1 MYLRDV
7 NPRQTSSR
15 IILDGPAK
23 ISLVVIAG
31 AWFATCLGGGS
42 ARADI
47 PLLLAVRLAAV
58 VGLMLL
64 LLLVPPDRLRMQR
77 PLLLFAGA
85 AAVVLAVQLIPL
97 PPSVWA
103 ALPGRDFYQLLA
115 GVAGVGPVWRPI
127 SLSPDLTWNSLLSL
141 LPPLLFILAVPV
153 LGTRVS
159 RWLLV
164 GLWITILL
172 SGLLGLL
179 QMAGGPDSPL
189 RFYRI
194 SNADSATGFFANRNH
209 QAAFLAMGIP
219 LAGWW
224 AGRGNI
230 APRLRRARWLIGG
243 SAVLFLLTAAVMTQS
258 RMGGAV
264 VLLSFL
270 LTAALIVRGTG
281 LRKGILAALA
291 AGGLAAAALAAVGLT
306 NWSESRLSMAWVEQ
320 DLRFKVLPE
329 TVSAAKAFF
338 PVGAGW
344 GSFAQIYPRFESVD
358 DLAPEYLNHTHSEL
372 TQIVIEGGVA
382 AILLLLAFLLWYGRA
397 VWRAWSGPDG
407 HGVAEARL
415 CTVLIALPLVASITD
430 YPLRTPLMACA
441 FAAVAAILA
450 IALREA
456 AARR

>member
-1 MYLRDV
+1 
-7 NPRQTSSR
+7 
-15 IILDGPAK
+15 
-23 ISLVVIAG
+23 
-31 AWFATCLGGGS
+31 
-42 ARADI
+42 
-47 PLLLAVRLAAV
+47 
-58 VGLMLL
+58 
-64 LLLVPPDRLRMQR
+64 
-77 PLLLFAGA
+77 
-85 AAVVLAVQLIPL
+85 
-97 PPSVWA
+97 
-103 ALPGRDFYQLLA
+103 
-115 GVAGVGPVWRPI
+115 
-127 SLSPDLTWNSLLSL
+127 
-141 LPPLLFILAVPV
+141 VPV

-194 SNADSATGFFANRNH
+194 NNFDSATGFFANRNH

-230 APRLRRARWLIGG
+230 APRLRRARWLIAG

-264 VLLSFL
+264 MLLSFL
-270 LTAALIVRGTG
+270 LAAVLIIRGTG
-281 LRKGILAALA
+281 LRRGPLAALVA
-291 AGGLAAAALAAVGLT
+291 AGLAAAALAAVGLT
-306 NWSESRLSMAWVEQ
+306 TWSESRLSLTWAEQ

-329 TVSAAKAFF
+329 TVAAAKAFF

-382 AILLLLAFLLWYGRA
+382 AILLLLAFLAWYGRA

-407 HGVAEARL
+407 YSAAEARL

-441 FAAVAAILA
+441 FAGVATILA